1 MVWLEPDQA
10 VVAFVSQ
17 LCLQIAGF
25 AILPDAATTGNAAK
39 SPVRLGATSCQ
50 YKVSHL
56 YCDTLRM
63 ILGKRTVLSFSLLCS
78 MMLNHVQHPRYN
90 GESGCCFHALFDSHP

>member
-50 YKVSHL
+50 Y
-56 YCDTLRM
+56 
-63 ILGKRTVLSFSLLCS
+63 
-78 MMLNHVQHPRYN
+78 
-90 GESGCCFHALFDSHP
+90 